1 MNVLLTGGAG
11 YIGSHVVRALSAAG
25 HTPVVYDN
33 LVNGHRQAV
42 GGAEFVA
49 GDVASKS
56 DLLGVLDDFSPER
69 AEACLRDLASSAPL
83 YEVSSKNGA
92 GLDAWLQW
100 LGTARSE
107 AA

>member
-1 MNVLLTGGAG
+1 MFRSADLVLIT
-11 YIGSHVVRALSAAG
+11 
-25 HTPVVYDN
+25 
-33 LVNGHRQAV
+33 
-42 GGAEFVA
+42 
-49 GDVASKS
+49 KS

-69 AEACLRDLASSAPL
+69 AKTCLRDLASSAPL
-83 YEVSSKNGA
+83 FEVSSKNGA